1 MHSVVRADRFWI
13 DSRFGQ
19 MHVSPVVRKNPIGD
33 LGIKHKREH
42 GEVFYYGDWTNN
54 HKPSESYMFY
64 KIISPHE
71 TRGWACINAYA
82 VLS

>member
-1 MHSVVRADRFWI
+1 MHSEVGNRFWV

-19 MHVSPVVRKNPIGD
+19 MHVSPVKQKNPIGD
-33 LGIKHKREH
+33 VGKVHKH
-42 GEVFYYGDWTNN
+42 GDVFSYGDWTLN
-54 HKPSESYMFY
+54 HRPSESYMFY

-82 VLS
+82 MLS